1 VSAARLR
8 VIRDNDYSGDADGLF
23 QLAHHLV
30 SRSVEVRP
38 GIGRSLVRV
47 TLFDPSRESAVN
59 VVRKAEEIIGLL
71 GLSDNAALSSATTP
85 IPSGGARA
93 IIAEAMRTDTG
104 LPLSVTPLAPAH
116 RAG

>member
-85 IPSGGARA
+85 IPSDCQRPPWSPRWRSGVLPVGGRV
-93 IIAEAMRTDTG
+93 
-104 LPLSVTPLAPAH
+104 LPH
-116 RAG
+116 